1 MYLLTNV
8 ELEVTGKTQYK
19 NKLSGSMYDVLA
31 SQLRGLSSVNY
42 LQEG

>member
-19 NKLSGSMYDVLA
+19 NKLSGSMYVLA
-31 SQLRGLSSVNY
+31 SRLRGLSSTNY